1 MNKEIAKEI
10 EERFSQKGYNIPI
23 SEIESRLDKLIN
35 EFKVPPEEA
44 RRSVVN
50 YFLKEYNIPRGDFF
64 VQQGETPTV
73 KVSDITS
80 DGNWINISAK
90 VVQLWDDTH
99 ESIDQAGL
107 MGDETGTIK
116 FNKWAKA
123 ELPALEE
130 GKTYLFNNVVTD
142 SYQERLQI
150 NFNRTSQIEEITEDI
165 EVNTQQAEA
174 PTVKISDITTEGKW
188 INISAKVAQIWD
200 NSHESIDQAG
210 LIGDETGTIKF
221 NKWAKA
227 ELPSLVE
234 GKSYLF
240 KNVVTDSYQERFQIN
255 FNRTSLIE
263 EITEDIEIGTQTV
276 EFSGAMVDIQSGS
289 GLIKRCP
296 ECNRALIKGVCGEHG
311 KVEGSYDLRI
321 KAVMDDGVCVQDSLL
336 NREISEQ
343 LTGITL
349 DEAKQMATEALD
361 QSVVLEMFK
370 EKLLGRYYLVK
381 GPKLDRN
388 ILVEDISLLP
398 PLELDQMDT
407 IIAQMEV

>member
-10 EERFSQKGYNIPI
+10 EDQFSQKGYNIPI
-23 SEIESRLDKLIN
+23 SEIESRLDKLVN
-35 EFKVPPEEA
+35 EFKVPVEEA

-50 YFLKEYNIPRGDFF
+50 YFLKEYNIPKGDFF
-64 VQQGETPTV
+64 VHQGETPTV

-80 DGNWINISAK
+80 DG
-90 VVQLWDDTH
+90 
-99 ESIDQAGL
+99 
-107 MGDETGTIK
+107 
-116 FNKWAKA
+116 
-123 ELPALEE
+123 
-130 GKTYLFNNVVTD
+130 
-142 SYQERLQI
+142 
-150 NFNRTSQIEEITEDI
+150 
-165 EVNTQQAEA
+165 
-174 PTVKISDITTEGKW
+174 KW

-200 NSHESIDQAG
+200 SSHESIEQAG

-221 NKWAKA
+221 VKWAKA

-240 KNVVTDSYQERFQIN
+240 KNVVTDSYQERSQIK
-255 FNRTSLIE
+255 FNRTSQIE
-263 EITEDIEIGTQTV
+263 EIQEDIEIGTLSV
-276 EFSGAMVDIQSGS
+276 EFSGALVDIQVGS

-311 KVEGSYDLRI
+311 KVEGTYDLRI
-321 KAVMDDGVCVQDSLL
+321 KAVVDDGMLVQDALV

-361 QSVVLEMFK
+361 QEVVLEKFK

-381 GPKLDRN
+381 GPKFDRN
-388 ILVEDISLLP
+388 ILVEHISPIPPMEVGQVNALL
-398 PLELDQMDT
+398 T
-407 IIAQMEV
+407 QMEA

>member
-10 EERFSQKGYNIPI
+10 EELFSQKGYNVPI
-23 SEIESRLDKLIN
+23 NEIKSRLDKLLN
-35 EFKVPPEEA
+35 EFKVPQEEA

-80 DGNWINISAK
+80 DGKWINISAK
-90 VVQLWDDTH
+90 VVQLWDNNH

-130 GKTYLFNNVVTD
+130 GKTYLFKNVVTD
-142 SYQERLQI
+142 SYQERPQI
-150 NFNRTSQIEEITEDI
+150 NFNRTSQIEEIQEDI

-174 PTVKISDITTEGKW
+174 PTVKVSDITTEGKW
-188 INISAKVAQIWD
+188 INISAKVAQLWD
-200 NSHESIDQAG
+200 STHESIDQAG
-210 LIGDETGTIKF
+210 LMGDETGTIKF
-221 NKWAKA
+221 IKWAKA

-240 KNVVTDSYQERFQIN
+240 KNVVTDSFQERFQIN

-263 EITEDIEIGTQTV
+263 EITEDIEIGTLTV

-321 KAVMDDGVCVQDSLL
+321 KAVMDDGVSVQDSLL

>member
-50 YFLKEYNIPRGDFF
+50 YFLKEYNIPKGDFF
-64 VQQGETPTV
+64 VQQGETPTL
-73 KVSDITS
+73 KVSDIKS
-80 DGNWINISAK
+80 DGKWINISAK
-90 VVQLWDDTH
+90 VAQLWDSTH

-116 FNKWAKA
+116 F
-123 ELPALEE
+123 
-130 GKTYLFNNVVTD
+130 
-142 SYQERLQI
+142 I
-150 NFNRTSQIEEITEDI
+150 
-165 EVNTQQAEA
+165 
-174 PTVKISDITTEGKW
+174 
-188 INISAKVAQIWD
+188 
-200 NSHESIDQAG
+200 
-210 LIGDETGTIKF
+210 
-221 NKWAKA
+221 KWAKA

-255 FNRTSLIE
+255 FNRTSQIE

-321 KAVMDDGVCVQDSLL
+321 KAVMDDGVSVQDSLL

-407 IIAQMEV
+407 IIAQMGV

>member
-1 MNKEIAKEI
+1 MNKEIANEI
-10 EERFSQKGYNIPI
+10 EERFRQKGYNIPI
-23 SEIESRLDKLIN
+23 SEIESRLDKLLN
-35 EFKVPPEEA
+35 EFKVPQEEA

-50 YFLKEYNIPRGDFF
+50 YFLKEYNIPKGDFF
-64 VQQGETPTV
+64 VQQGETPTI

-80 DGNWINISAK
+80 D
-90 VVQLWDDTH
+90 
-99 ESIDQAGL
+99 
-107 MGDETGTIK
+107 
-116 FNKWAKA
+116 
-123 ELPALEE
+123 
-130 GKTYLFNNVVTD
+130 
-142 SYQERLQI
+142 
-150 NFNRTSQIEEITEDI
+150 
-165 EVNTQQAEA
+165 
-174 PTVKISDITTEGKW
+174 GKW

-221 NKWAKA
+221 VKWAKA
-227 ELPSLVE
+227 ELPSLIE

-240 KNVVTDSYQERFQIN
+240 RNVVTNSYQERFQIN
-255 FNRTSLIE
+255 FNRTSQIE
-263 EITEDIEIGTQTV
+263 EIQEDIEIGTRIV

-311 KVEGSYDLRI
+311 KVEGTYDLRI
-321 KAVMDDGVCVQDSLL
+321 KAVVDDGISVQDALV

-361 QSVVLEMFK
+361 QEVVLEKFK
-370 EKLLGRYYLVK
+370 ENLLGRYYLVK
-381 GPKLDRN
+381 GPKLDRS

-398 PLELDQMDT
+398 PFEFDQIDT

>member
-10 EERFSQKGYNIPI
+10 EELFSQKGYNIPI
-23 SEIESRLDKLIN
+23 SEIESRLDKLLN

-50 YFLKEYNIPRGDFF
+50 YFLKEHNIPRGDFF

-80 DGNWINISAK
+80 DGKWINISAK

-116 FNKWAKA
+116 F
-123 ELPALEE
+123 
-130 GKTYLFNNVVTD
+130 
-142 SYQERLQI
+142 I
-150 NFNRTSQIEEITEDI
+150 
-165 EVNTQQAEA
+165 
-174 PTVKISDITTEGKW
+174 
-188 INISAKVAQIWD
+188 
-200 NSHESIDQAG
+200 
-210 LIGDETGTIKF
+210 
-221 NKWAKA
+221 KWAKA

-240 KNVVTDSYQERFQIN
+240 RNVVTDSSQERFQIN
-255 FNRTSLIE
+255 FNRTSLIK
-263 EITEDIEIGTQTV
+263 EITEDIEIGTLTI

-398 PLELDQMDT
+398 PLGRPS
-407 IIAQMEV
+407 

>member
-10 EERFSQKGYNIPI
+10 EERFSQKGHNIPI

-35 EFKVPPEEA
+35 EFKVPTEEA
-44 RRSVVN
+44 RRSVIN
-50 YFLKEYNIPRGDFF
+50 YFLKEYNIPKEDFF
-64 VQQGETPTV
+64 TPIGETPTL
-73 KVSDITS
+73 KVSDITTEG
-80 DGNWINISAK
+80 DWINISAK
-90 VVQLWDDTH
+90 VTQLWDNNH
-99 ESIDQAGL
+99 ESVDQAGL
-107 MGDETGTIK
+107 IGDETGTIK
-116 FNKWAKA
+116 FVKWAKA
-123 ELPALEE
+123 ELPSVVE
-130 GKTYLFNNVVTD
+130 GKSYLFKNVVTD
-142 SYQERLQI
+142 SYQGSFNLK
-150 NFNRTSQIEEITEDI
+150 FNRTSQIEEIQEDI
-165 EVNTQQAEA
+165 EVNTEQAEA
-174 PTVKISDITTEGKW
+174 PTVKVSDITTEGKW
-188 INISAKVAQIWD
+188 INISAKVAQLWD
-200 NSHESIDQAG
+200 NNHESIDQAG

-221 NKWAKA
+221 VKWAKA

-240 KNVVTDSYQERFQIN
+240 KNVVIDSYQERFNIK
-255 FNRTSLIE
+255 FNRTSQIE
-263 EITEDIEIGTQTV
+263 EIQEDIEIGTLTV
-276 EFSGAMVDIQSGS
+276 EFQGAMVDIQSGS

-296 ECNRALIKGVCGEHG
+296 ECNRALIKGTCIEHG

-370 EKLLGRYYLVK
+370 EKLLGKYYLVK
-381 GPKLDRN
+381 GTKLDRN

>member
-1 MNKEIAKEI
+1 MNKEIANEI
-10 EERFSQKGYNIPI
+10 DEFFSQKGHNIPI

-35 EFKVPPEEA
+35 EFKVPQEEA

-73 KVSDITS
+73 KVSDI
-80 DGNWINISAK
+80 
-90 VVQLWDDTH
+90 
-99 ESIDQAGL
+99 
-107 MGDETGTIK
+107 
-116 FNKWAKA
+116 
-123 ELPALEE
+123 
-130 GKTYLFNNVVTD
+130 
-142 SYQERLQI
+142 
-150 NFNRTSQIEEITEDI
+150 
-165 EVNTQQAEA
+165 
-174 PTVKISDITTEGKW
+174 ISDGKW
-188 INISAKVAQIWD
+188 INISAKVAQLWD
-200 NSHESIDQAG
+200 SSHESIDQAG

-221 NKWAKA
+221 VKWAKA
-227 ELPSLVE
+227 GLPSLVE
-234 GKSYLF
+234 GKSYMF
-240 KNVVTDSYQERFQIN
+240 KNVVTDSYQERFNIK
-255 FNRTSLIE
+255 FNRTSQIE
-263 EITEDIEIGTQTV
+263 EIQEDIEIGTLSV
-276 EFSGAMVDIQSGS
+276 EFSGAMVGIQLGS

-311 KVEGSYDLRI
+311 KVEGTYDLRI
-321 KAVMDDGVCVQDSLL
+321 KAVIDDGVSVQDALV

-349 DEAKQMATEALD
+349 NEAKQMATEALD
-361 QSVVLEMFK
+361 QEVVLEKFK

>member
-10 EERFSQKGYNIPI
+10 EVRFSQKGYNIPI
-23 SEIESRLDKLIN
+23 SEIESRLDKLLN
-35 EFKVPPEEA
+35 EFKVPQEEA

-80 DGNWINISAK
+80 DGKWINISAK

-130 GKTYLFNNVVTD
+130 GKTYLFKNVVTD

-174 PTVKISDITTEGKW
+174 PTVKVSDITTEGKW

-200 NSHESIDQAG
+200 STHESIDQAG

-407 IIAQMEV
+407 IIAQMDV

>member
-1 MNKEIAKEI
+1 MNKEIANEI

-23 SEIESRLDKLIN
+23 SEIESRLDKLLN
-35 EFKVPPEEA
+35 EFKVPQEEA
-44 RRSVVN
+44 RRSVIN
-50 YFLKEYNIPRGDFF
+50 YFLKEYNIPKGDFF
-64 VQQGETPTV
+64 VQQGETPTI

-80 DGNWINISAK
+80 D
-90 VVQLWDDTH
+90 
-99 ESIDQAGL
+99 
-107 MGDETGTIK
+107 
-116 FNKWAKA
+116 
-123 ELPALEE
+123 
-130 GKTYLFNNVVTD
+130 
-142 SYQERLQI
+142 
-150 NFNRTSQIEEITEDI
+150 
-165 EVNTQQAEA
+165 
-174 PTVKISDITTEGKW
+174 GKW

-221 NKWAKA
+221 VKWAKA
-227 ELPSLVE
+227 ELPSLIE

-240 KNVVTDSYQERFQIN
+240 RNVVTNSYQERFQIN
-255 FNRTSLIE
+255 FNRTSQIE
-263 EITEDIEIGTQTV
+263 EIQEDIEIGTRIV

-311 KVEGSYDLRI
+311 KVEGTYDLRI
-321 KAVMDDGVCVQDSLL
+321 KAVVDDGISVQDALV

-361 QSVVLEMFK
+361 QEVVLELFK
-370 EKLLGRYYLVK
+370 ENLLGRYYLVK

-388 ILVEDISLLP
+388 ILVEDISLLLP
-398 PLELDQMDT
+398 IELDQLDT
-407 IIAQMEV
+407 IIARMEV

>member
-1 MNKEIAKEI
+1 MNIEIAKEI
-10 EERFSQKGYNIPI
+10 EEFFSQKGHNIPI

-35 EFKVPPEEA
+35 EFKVPTEEA

-80 DGNWINISAK
+80 
-90 VVQLWDDTH
+90 
-99 ESIDQAGL
+99 
-107 MGDETGTIK
+107 
-116 FNKWAKA
+116 
-123 ELPALEE
+123 
-130 GKTYLFNNVVTD
+130 
-142 SYQERLQI
+142 
-150 NFNRTSQIEEITEDI
+150 
-165 EVNTQQAEA
+165 
-174 PTVKISDITTEGKW
+174 EGKW
-188 INISAKVAQIWD
+188 INISAKVAQLWD

-221 NKWAKA
+221 VKWAKA

-234 GKSYLF
+234 GKSYMF
-240 KNVVTDSYQERFQIN
+240 KNVVTDSYQERFNIK

-263 EITEDIEIGTQTV
+263 EIQEDIEIGTLSV
-276 EFSGAMVDIQSGS
+276 EFSGAMVGIQVGS

-311 KVEGSYDLRI
+311 KVEGTYDLRI
-321 KAVMDDGVCVQDSLL
+321 KAVVDDGMSAQDALI

-361 QSVVLEMFK
+361 QEVVLEKFK
-370 EKLLGRYYLVK
+370 EMLLGRYYLVK

-398 PLELDQMDT
+398 PLESDQIDT
-407 IIAQMEV
+407 IINQMEV

>member
-1 MNKEIAKEI
+1 MNNETAKEI

-23 SEIESRLDKLIN
+23 NEIESRLDKLLN

-64 VQQGETPTV
+64 VQPGETPTV

-90 VVQLWDDTH
+90 VVQLWDNTH

-107 MGDETGTIK
+107 IGDETGTIK

-130 GKTYLFNNVVTD
+130 GKTYLFKNVVTD
-142 SYQERLQI
+142 SFQERFQI
-150 NFNRTSQIEEITEDI
+150 NFNKTSQIEEIQEDI

-174 PTVKISDITTEGKW
+174 PTVKVSDITTEGKW

-210 LIGDETGTIKF
+210 LIGDETGIIKF

-255 FNRTSLIE
+255 FNRTSQIE
-263 EITEDIEIGTQTV
+263 EIQEDIEIGTLTV
-276 EFSGAMVDIQSGS
+276 EFQGAMVDIQSGS

-321 KAVMDDGVCVQDSLL
+321 KAVMDDGVSVQDSLI

-349 DEAKQMATEALD
+349 NEAKQMATEALD
-361 QSVVLEMFK
+361 QSVVLEKFK
-370 EKLLGRYYLVK
+370 EKLIGRYYLVK

-388 ILVEDISLLP
+388 ILVEDISPLP
-398 PLELDQMDT
+398 PLESDQIDT
-407 IIAQMEV
+407 IITQMEV